1 MKAKRVRDSS
11 AVFSYLMLP
20 QDANPAGNVH
30 GGVVMKHIDSAAGV
44 VAARHARSF
53 VVTASID
60 RVDFHSP
67 VYIGNLLTLKASV
80 NIVGRTS
87 MEVGVRV
94 EAEDLRSGEVR
105 HTASAYLTLV
115 AMGQD
120 GRPMVVPPL
129 IMETGEEKRRNRESA
144 ARRKTRLAEK
154 RREEECQRDLE
165 SCEL

>member
-1 MKAKRVRDSS
+1 MEAKRVGDSR

-44 VAARHARSF
+44 VAARHARTF

-60 RVDFHSP
+60 RLDFHSP

-94 EAEDLRSGEVR
+94 EAEDLRTGEIR

-115 AMGQD
+115 AMGEK
-120 GRPMVVPPL
+120 GRPVEVPPL
-129 IMETGEEKRRNRESA
+129 IIETEEEKRRNRESA

-165 SCEL
+165 TCEL

>member
-1 MKAKRVRDSS
+1 MKAKRVADSS

-30 GGVVMKHIDSAAGV
+30 GGVVMKQIDSAAGV

-60 RVDFHSP
+60 RLDFHSP

-94 EAEDLRSGEVR
+94 EAEDLRTGEVR

-115 AMGQD
+115 ALGQD
-120 GRPMVVPPL
+120 GRPVEVPPL
-129 IMETGEEKRRNRESA
+129 IIETEAEKRRNRESA
-144 ARRKTRLAEK
+144 ARRKARLAER
-154 RREEECQRDLE
+154 RREEECQRDLDR
-165 SCEL
+165 CEL